1 MSTKFRTLKAM
12 VFLVLMYGCES
23 WTIKRLRAEELMF
36 LNCGIGEDSW
46 ESPGLQRDQTSQ
58 SERKST
64 LNIHRKDWLMLKLSS
79 YLTHLMR
86 RANSLE
92 KTPNAG
98 RDRRQEEKGM
108 TEDEM
113 FGWHHWLKGHEFEQA
128 LGTVKDREAWHAAVA
143 ESDMTERLNSDNQES
158 YSTGNKW
165 AVHISHFLSTFVCSL
180 TFPASSL
187 MASIVQNA
195 VLWSRA

>member
-1 MSTKFRTLKAM
+1 MWELDHKEGWVLKNWCFWTVVLKKTRESPLDCKELKPVNPKGNQSWIFIGRTDAEAQAQA
-12 VFLVLMYGCES
+12 LVLWPPDAKS
-23 WTIKRLRAEELMF
+23 WL
-36 LNCGIGEDSW
+36 IGKDSD
-46 ESPGLQRDQTSQ
+46 PGQ
-58 SERKST
+58 
-64 LNIHRKDWLMLKLSS
+64 
-79 YLTHLMR
+79 
-86 RANSLE
+86 
-92 KTPNAG
+92 
-98 RDRRQEEKGM
+98 DRRQEEKGM

>member
-113 FGWHHWLKGHEFEQA
+113 VAWHHWLNGHEFEQA
-128 LGTVKDREAWHAAVA
+128 LRDSQG
-143 ESDMTERLNSDNQES
+143 Q
-158 YSTGNKW
+158 G
-165 AVHISHFLSTFVCSL
+165 SL
-180 TFPASSL
+180 TCCSPRGCQELDTTKWLKNNTTIDTMYKIDSVCVQSL
-187 MASIVQNA
+187 SHIRL
-195 VLWSRA
+195 LWPQGL